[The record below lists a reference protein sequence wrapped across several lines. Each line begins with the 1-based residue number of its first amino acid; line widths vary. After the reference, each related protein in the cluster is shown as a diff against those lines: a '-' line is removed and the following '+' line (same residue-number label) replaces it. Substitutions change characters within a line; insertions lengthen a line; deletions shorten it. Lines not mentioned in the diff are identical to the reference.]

1 MNELSKYKYVAND
14 FNDLCN
20 IIGEIEEITLKHAV
34 DFVTQ
39 PTLWYR
45 GQRNIQ
51 WSLVPGIQ
59 RFERLSSESVLCH
72 SFYHGA
78 SQLSGSYIPKS
89 SYDKWISMMQ
99 HYGVPTRLLDWS
111 YSPLVALYFA
121 TGEDDKYDNV
131 DARLSVL
138 IPEFLNQTQEIE
150 PYIYPIDSN
159 TALEMLKPAFYGN
172 IQPTQKILACYATSN
187 DFRQYAQRACF
198 TIHDTLNTIEKVCDD
213 KTLYTILIPKEK
225 KAYLKKMLW
234 RLGIR
239 ESFLFPDITHV
250 AQESIS
256 RHLHE

>member
-20 IIGEIEEITLKHAV
+20 IIGEIEEVTLNHAV
-34 DFVTQ
+34 DFVIQ

-45 GQRNIQ
+45 GQCNIQ
-51 WSLVPGIQ
+51 
-59 RFERLSSESVLCH
+59 
-72 SFYHGA
+72 
-78 SQLSGSYIPKS
+78 
-89 SYDKWISMMQ
+89 
-99 HYGVPTRLLDWS
+99 WS

-121 TGEDDKYDNV
+121 IGEDDKYDNV

-159 TALEMLKPAFYGN
+159 TALEMLKSAFYGN

-187 DFRQYAQRACF
+187 DFRQYVQRACF

-225 KAYLKKMLW
+225 KAYFKKMLW
-234 RLGIR
+234 RLDIR
-239 ESFLFPDITHV
+239 ASFLFPDITHV
-250 AQESIS
+250 AQESIN
-256 RHLHE
+256 RHLHK